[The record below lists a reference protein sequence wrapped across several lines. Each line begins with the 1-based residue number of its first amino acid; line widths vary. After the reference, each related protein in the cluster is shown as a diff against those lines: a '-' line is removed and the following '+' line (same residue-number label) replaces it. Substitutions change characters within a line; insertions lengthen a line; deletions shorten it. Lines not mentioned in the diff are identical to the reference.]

1 MKEEKDEDL
10 LQEEAFEQ
18 EEEKDEDL
26 EDLNAEDLEIDLLD
40 TYDEMM
46 NLADEDDDY
55 LDLEPVEEDVVA
67 EEEEVVE
74 ELPIPESMKK
84 DELIDEVYRLRRMGI
99 AKDEKEKGL
108 IVEVDYLRKE
118 LKGARKQIVEMKY
131 NIEDLQEEYGRE
143 REVASNCAGILRDFL
158 FKWLTK
164 DNQAFVKRVFKFY
177 DYYDQTRMIY
187 AILKYLIFDDT
198 TYFHKAVQ
206 AWHFKMICEK
216 IDEDAVTLPVHSM
229 MVKLMK
235 KYGLFQGIEH

>member
-1 MKEEKDEDL
+1 M
-10 LQEEAFEQ
+10 
-18 EEEKDEDL
+18 EEE
-26 EDLNAEDLEIDLLD
+26 NVIDLLD
-40 TYDEMM
+40 LGTE
-46 NLADEDDDY
+46 
-55 LDLEPVEEDVVA
+55 DLEAMEP
-67 EEEEVVE
+67 EEEELVLDEPPTEEPETE

-84 DELIDEVYRLRRMGI
+84 DELIAEVYRLRKMGI

-118 LKGARKQIVEMKY
+118 LKEARKQIVEMKY
-131 NIEDLQEEYGRE
+131 HIEDLQEEYGRE

-164 DNQAFVKRVFKFY
+164 DNQAFVKRVFRFY
-177 DYYDQTRMIY
+177 DDYDQTRMIY
-187 AILKYLIFDDT
+187 AILKYLIFDEKT
-198 TYFHKAVQ
+198 GFHKPVQ
-206 AWHFKMICEK
+206 GWHFRIICEK

>member
-1 MKEEKDEDL
+1 MKEEKNEDL

-26 EDLNAEDLEIDLLD
+26 EDQNEEDLEIDLLD

-55 LDLEPVEEDVVA
+55 LDLEPA
-67 EEEEVVE
+67 EEKLVAEEVVE

-84 DELIDEVYRLRRMGI
+84 DELIAEVYRLRKMGI

-131 NIEDLQEEYGRE
+131 SIKDLQEEYSRE

-187 AILKYLIFDDT
+187 AILKYLIFDEKT
-198 TYFHKAVQ
+198 GFHKPVQ
-206 AWHFKMICEK
+206 GWHFRIICDK

>member
-1 MKEEKDEDL
+1 MKEEKNEDL

-26 EDLNAEDLEIDLLD
+26 EDQNEEDLEIDLLD

-55 LDLEPVEEDVVA
+55 LDLEPVEEDVVV
-67 EEEEVVE
+67 EEVVE

-84 DELIDEVYRLRRMGI
+84 DELIAEVYRLRKMGV

-143 REVASNCAGILRDFL
+143 REVASNCAGILKEFL

-187 AILKYLIFDDT
+187 ALLSYLIFDKKT
-198 TYFHKAVQ
+198 SFHKPVQ
-206 AWHFKMICEK
+206 GWHFRIICDK

-229 MVKLMK
+229 MMKLMK